1 MSARATRAVA
11 TVEFEALADDAWL
24 LRLGERIDDALNARV
39 HALAARVR
47 GQAPAW
53 LRDLVPAYASLA
65 VFFDPRAVEAETV
78 RAWLLRHC
86 SESADEQARGA
97 AARTVE
103 IPVAYGGEFGP
114 DLDAAANELGLSP
127 PQLIERHSGGDYRV
141 AMIGFAPG
149 FPYLS
154 GLEPAL
160 ALPRL
165 ATPRTHVAAGS
176 VAIGGAQTGIYPR
189 PGPGGWRL
197 LGRTPLRLFD
207 AARATPS
214 LLQPGDRVRLRPIGA
229 DEFRSLDA
237 EACEADACAGAATA
251 GASAPQA
258 AEAHNAI
265 R

>member
-1 MSARATRAVA
+1 MNDPGANASAAERPPREA
-11 TVEFEALADDAWL
+11 VEFEALADDAWL
-24 LRLGERIDDALNARV
+24 LRLGERIDEALNARV

-47 GQAPAW
+47 AQAPPW

-65 VFFDPRAVEAETV
+65 VFFDAQAIEAEAV
-78 RAWLLRHC
+78 RAWLLRQC
-86 SESADEQARGA
+86 GETAGDDRRA
-97 AARTVE
+97 AAAPARIVE

-114 DLDAAANELGLSP
+114 DLDEAAAQLGLTAA
-127 PQLIERHSGGDYRV
+127 QLVERHSGGDYRV

-154 GLEPAL
+154 GLDPAL

-165 ATPRTHVAAGS
+165 ATPRTQVAAGS

-207 AARATPS
+207 ALREPPS
-214 LLQPGDRVRLRPIGA
+214 LLQPGDRVRLRAIGA
-229 DEFRSLDA
+229 DEFRSL
-237 EACEADACAGAATA
+237 GAPAQATPA
-251 GASAPQA
+251 
-258 AEAHNAI
+258 
-265 R
+265 

>member
-1 MSARATRAVA
+1 MNERAREAAAAVR
-11 TVEFEALADDAWL
+11 FEALADDAWL

-47 GQAPAW
+47 AQAPPW

-65 VFFDPRAVEAETV
+65 VFFDAQAIQAEAV
-78 RAWLLRHC
+78 RAWLLRYC
-86 SESADEQARGA
+86 EVIEDDAAAEAGA
-97 AARTVE
+97 GARTVE

-114 DLDAAANELGLSP
+114 DLDTAAAQLQLTP
-127 PQLIERHSGGDYRV
+127 AQLIQRHSGGDYRV

-165 ATPRTHVAAGS
+165 ATPRTQVAAGS

-207 AARATPS
+207 AARAAPS
-214 LLQPGDRVRLRPIGA
+214 LLQPGDHVRLRAIGA
-229 DEFRSLDA
+229 DEFHALA
-237 EACEADACAGAATA
+237 ADADAAAVGDRRNADTA
-251 GASAPQA
+251 
-258 AEAHNAI
+258 

>member
-1 MSARATRAVA
+1 MSERARGAAPA
-11 TVEFEALADDAWL
+11 VEFEALADDAWL

-39 HALAARVR
+39 HALAARIR
-47 GQAPAW
+47 ARAPAW
-53 LRDLVPAYASLA
+53 LRDLVPAYASVA
-65 VFFDPRAVEAETV
+65 VFFDPRAVDAEAVRSWLAQRCGETGDGGD
-78 RAWLLRHC
+78 AAN
-86 SESADEQARGA
+86 SATARV
-97 AARTVE
+97 VE

-114 DLDAAANELGLSP
+114 DLDEAAAQLGLTA
-127 PQLIERHSGGDYRV
+127 PQLIERHSGGEYRV

-207 AARATPS
+207 AARAAPS
-214 LLQPGDRVRLRPIGA
+214 LLQPGDRVRLRAIGA
-229 DEFRSLDA
+229 DEFHALHERSLHAQAQRED
-237 EACEADACAGAATA
+237 
-251 GASAPQA
+251 A
-258 AEAHNAI
+258 AE
-265 R
+265 